1 MAATAPDGDTEAL
14 TFLFTDIVGS
24 TALWERGPD
33 GMSQS
38 LRIHDEIV
46 RSCIESRGGR
56 VFGNPGDSFC
66 AVFSTD
72 ERALDAA
79 RTIQAGLGSAD
90 WGSGPTITIRIGLH
104 RGEAERRGENLF
116 GPNVNL
122 CARVC
127 DAGHGGQIL
136 LTEWVAAL
144 PVGVTSCG
152 VHRLRGVSS
161 VVRLLQ
167 LGEGRFP
174 PLRTLEGTASNIP
187 VQIND
192 LIGRATELDEL
203 STLVSKSRLVTMIG
217 PGGVGKTRLAI
228 ALAERERSE
237 FSDGV
242 WFVELASARDMTTV
256 LSTLAEALRLPTAA
270 SASSL
275 AEQIRGHDLLL
286 VLDNCEQVIEPV
298 AELCGVLLTD
308 TRRLHILAT
317 SREPIGVPGEFQ
329 SRIGP
334 LEAAT
339 DGCALFRERALQV
352 GVVIGPRESKVVEEV
367 CKQLDGVPLAIEL
380 AAATTRTMGVAE
392 LVAHLDRRLD
402 VLRAPG
408 RSRRPDRHQ
417 SLRAAIDWSYESLNE
432 AQKEFFRRISIF
444 HDGFPLAGA
453 TRMASGLNG
462 QATHLLEDLVDR
474 SLLSVQSRGGRS
486 RYVLLETI
494 RQYAYEL
501 LEAGGE
507 LAIIRETHAT
517 WCSDLADELTL
528 TAFGSSEA
536 DCIAQL
542 VDESGNFRQAIVSLL
557 EAGQN
562 ERAGDLVLRFEDF
575 SYVAS
580 ILAELVLPLM
590 NANAV
595 DSHPHRRRL
604 LAIELIRRSTSDGTE
619 GRAELA
625 AELAAALQLDDPGSM
640 QIVVLLIAN
649 ALSRGK
655 YSDYMAS
662 LGERADSVEDPV
674 ERARLKTAAMLGYSY
689 GEGLPN
695 PESYMSSVLE
705 AVTQAGMKRLLI
717 PTGSMTCLAA
727 LTFGTTEAAAR
738 ATQPILKHL
747 AVLPALS
754 IMSSG
759 LITMYTEAAV
769 RADLPTAERL
779 AAVRYLDPVLQGDFN
794 RIGLVLARLV
804 QCEGNDVLAVRA
816 VGACVSVSRSEF
828 SRTQRSTI
836 LEQAKTRL
844 APEEVDRLLVDG
856 AASERSDLYREMWGV
871 LHPLIEE
878 ESSTEP

>member
-1 MAATAPDGDTEAL
+1 M
-14 TFLFTDIVGS
+14 
-24 TALWERGPD
+24 
-33 GMSQS
+33 
-38 LRIHDEIV
+38 
-46 RSCIESRGGR
+46 
-56 VFGNPGDSFC
+56 
-66 AVFSTD
+66 
-72 ERALDAA
+72 
-79 RTIQAGLGSAD
+79 
-90 WGSGPTITIRIGLH
+90 
-104 RGEAERRGENLF
+104 
-116 GPNVNL
+116 
-122 CARVC
+122 
-127 DAGHGGQIL
+127 
-136 LTEWVAAL
+136 
-144 PVGVTSCG
+144 
-152 VHRLRGVSS
+152 
-161 VVRLLQ
+161 
-167 LGEGRFP
+167 
-174 PLRTLEGTASNIP
+174 
-187 VQIND
+187 
-192 LIGRATELDEL
+192 
-203 STLVSKSRLVTMIG
+203 
-217 PGGVGKTRLAI
+217 
-228 ALAERERSE
+228 
-237 FSDGV
+237 
-242 WFVELASARDMTTV
+242 
-256 LSTLAEALRLPTAA
+256 
-270 SASSL
+270 
-275 AEQIRGHDLLL
+275 
-286 VLDNCEQVIEPV
+286 
-298 AELCGVLLTD
+298 
-308 TRRLHILAT
+308 
-317 SREPIGVPGEFQ
+317 
-329 SRIGP
+329 
-334 LEAAT
+334 
-339 DGCALFRERALQV
+339 
-352 GVVIGPRESKVVEEV
+352 IGPRESKVVEEV

-380 AAATTRTMGVAE
+380 AAAATRTMGVAE

-408 RSRRPDRHQ
+408 RSRKPDRHQ
-417 SLRAAIDWSYESLNE
+417 SLRAAIDWSYDSLTE

-453 TRMASGLNG
+453 TRMARGLDG
-462 QATHLLEDLVDR
+462 QATHLVEDLVDR

-501 LEAGGE
+501 LEARGE
-507 LAIIRETHAT
+507 LIGIKATHVT
-517 WCSDLADELTL
+517 WCSDLADELTR
-528 TAFGSSEA
+528 TAFGSVEA
-536 DCIAQL
+536 DCIAQM
-542 VDESGNFRQAIVSLL
+542 VDESGNFRQAIVTLL
-557 EAGQN
+557 ETGQN

-580 ILAELVLPLM
+580 VLAELVLPLM

-655 YSDYMAS
+655 YSDYMAA
-662 LGERADSVEDPV
+662 LADRADSVEDPV

-689 GEGLPN
+689 GEGLPI

-705 AVTQAGMKRLLI
+705 AVKQAGMKRLLI

-727 LTFGTTEAAAR
+727 LTFDTAKSAAR

-769 RADLPTAERL
+769 RAGLPTAERL

-828 SRTQRSTI
+828 SRTQRLTI

-871 LHPLIEE
+871 LHPLIGEE
-878 ESSTEP
+878 PSTEL